1 MSKWPK
7 IVQTLIILAFI
18 TGLLGTAST
27 PAVVTPANVH
37 PLLLQL
43 AKEKP
48 EQTVS
53 VIVQKADASDQV
65 ERLVGKLGGQ
75 VTKDL
80 HIIRSLA
87 ARLPA
92 GKVLQLAASPA
103 VRWVSLDAP
112 VENTGKPSPTT
123 GTEPH
128 NYFLGTLG
136 VRKVWAMKVQGQYL
150 IGQGIGVAVID
161 SGISLDP
168 DFSATIYNKGSRLIK
183 QISFSSNSQTVND
196 TYGHG
201 TFVAGIVGGNGSDS
215 DRLYLGVAPEIN
227 LISLKISDESGM
239 AYESDTVAAMQWVL
253 ANKASYN
260 IRVVNLSINS
270 TVEQSYHT
278 SPLDAAAEILWF
290 NGIVVVAS
298 AGNKGPAGSYNTVS
312 AAPANDPFIITVGAS
327 DEKGTTDRTDDVI
340 APFSARGITSD
351 GFSKPEM
358 VAPGTSIISVLSKL
372 SPWDEQYP
380 DRNVL
385 NGEYFRL
392 SGTSMAAPMVAG
404 AVALLLQ
411 DEPNLTPDQV
421 KYRLMQTGSPR
432 STTIAY
438 LDVYAAVTGVT
449 TESANTGLQASQLLW
464 SGSEPVTWTSV
475 NWNSVNWNSV
485 NWNSVNWNSVNWNSV
500 NWNSVNWTD

>member
-1 MSKWPK
+1 MAAT
-7 IVQTLIILAFI
+7 Q
-18 TGLLGTAST
+18 
-27 PAVVTPANVH
+27 
-37 PLLLQL
+37 
-43 AKEKP
+43 P
-48 EQTVS
+48 EQIVS
-53 VIVQKADASDQV
+53 VIVQKANASDQAERYV
-65 ERLVGKLGGQ
+65 EELGGKI
-75 VTKDL
+75 TKDL
-80 HIIRSLA
+80 HIINAFA
-87 ARLPA
+87 ARMSASQAKKLA
-92 GKVLQLAASPA
+92 GSSM

-112 VENTGKPSPTT
+112 VENTGKPSPPT

-136 VRKVWAMKVQGQYL
+136 VRKTWAMKVQGQYL

-168 DFSATIYNKGSRLIK
+168 DFSATAYNKGSRLIK

-201 TFVAGIVGGNGSDS
+201 TFVAGILGGNGSDS
-215 DRLYLGVAPEIN
+215 ERLYLGVAPEVN
-227 LISLKISDESGM
+227 LISLKISDETGM
-239 AYESDTVAAMQWVL
+239 AYESDTVAAMQWVFE
-253 ANKASYN
+253 NKSSYN

-278 SPLDAAAEILWF
+278 SPLDAAAEVLWF
-290 NGIVVVAS
+290 NGIVVIAS
-298 AGNKGPAGSYNTVS
+298 AGNKGPAGTYNTVS

-327 DEKGTTDRTDDVI
+327 DEKGTADRTDDVL

-351 GFSKPEM
+351 GFSKPEI

-385 NGEYFRL
+385 NAEYFRL
-392 SGTSMAAPMVAG
+392 SGTSMAAPMVSG

-432 STTIAY
+432 STTTAY

-449 TESANTGLQASQLLW
+449 TESANIGLQASQLLW
-464 SGSEPVTWTSV
+464 SGSDPITWTSV

-500 NWNSVNWTD
+500 NWNSVNWNN